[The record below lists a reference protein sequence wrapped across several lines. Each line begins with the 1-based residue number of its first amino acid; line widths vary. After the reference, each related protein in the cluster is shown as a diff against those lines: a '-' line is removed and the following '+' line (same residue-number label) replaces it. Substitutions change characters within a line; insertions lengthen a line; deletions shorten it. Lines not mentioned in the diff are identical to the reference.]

1 MVTFATLGD
10 YHSVYL
16 QLANRDPDDDDSTIY
31 TTEDTDTIGL
41 KAETIGIA
49 TTRNV
54 PSFPIPFSGV
64 IRGESTN
71 LALDTGMATK
81 SINITGQIFE
91 QTLKK
96 IVDGKEGTTVLMTPH
111 EIAQLIHSYVD
122 SSGAQPSQNINRLFI
137 RIPSRVG
144 PSWTYHTSPSVS
156 ASTAIEDCPLIPFN
170 FATRNEES
178 SEVLAGA
185 STFPDPSDSTTL
197 KNGMTGFIRSFNCDL
212 SGENFPAI
220 GFTLDFE
227 VAIMVG
233 L

>member
-1 MVTFATLGD
+1 MVTFSSLGD

-16 QLANRDPDDDDSTIY
+16 QLANRDPDDDGGTIY
-31 TTEDTDTIGL
+31 TSDDTDTIGL
-41 KAETIGIA
+41 KAEQISIS

-64 IRGESTN
+64 IRGESTT

-81 SINITGQIFE
+81 NISITGQIYE
-91 QTLKK
+91 QPIKK
-96 IVDGKEGTTVLMTPH
+96 IVDGVEGTSVTMTPH

-144 PSWTYHTSPSVS
+144 PSWSYHTSPSVS
-156 ASTAIEDCPLIPFN
+156 ASTAIEDCPLIPFS
-170 FATRNEES
+170 FATRNEEN
-178 SEVLAGA
+178 SEAIAAA
-185 STFPDPSDSTTL
+185 STFPDPSSSSTL
-197 KNGMTGFIRSFNCDL
+197 KNGMTGFIRSFSCDL
-212 SGENFPAI
+212 SGETFPAI
-220 GFTLDFE
+220 GFSLEFE
-227 VAIMVG
+227 VATMVG